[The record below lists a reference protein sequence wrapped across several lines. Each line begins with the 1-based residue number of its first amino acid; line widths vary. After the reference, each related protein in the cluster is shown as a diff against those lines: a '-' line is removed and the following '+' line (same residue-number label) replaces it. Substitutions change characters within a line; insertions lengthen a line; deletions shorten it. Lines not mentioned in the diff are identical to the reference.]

1 MFEIEDSLGEES
13 LRQEN
18 LYKYEIVEDGTGW
31 QRRTSQCNL
40 EEQFCLSRNGTH
52 PARVNRNCTELY
64 LGSHRGPS
72 RVDYRGMPGEPLRER
87 WPFLPVLTAHQGKI
101 ARLWRTLGAVV

>member
-31 QRRTSQCNL
+31 RRRTPQCNL
-40 EEQFCLSRNGTH
+40 EEQFCLSRNGTL
-52 PARVNRNCTELY
+52 R
-64 LGSHRGPS
+64 GSTGTVRS
-72 RVDYRGMPGEPLRER
+72 YI
-87 WPFLPVLTAHQGKI
+87 WVLTE
-101 ARLWRTLGAVV
+101 ARLS